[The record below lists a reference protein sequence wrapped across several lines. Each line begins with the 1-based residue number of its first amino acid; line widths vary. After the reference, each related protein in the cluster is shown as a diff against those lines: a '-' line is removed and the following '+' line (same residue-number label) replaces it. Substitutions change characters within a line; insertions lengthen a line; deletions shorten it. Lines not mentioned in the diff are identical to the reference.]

1 MDREPAMPPRTA
13 RQILD
18 EWHRLAEQR
27 DEASD
32 TDVIDAIT
40 HRIEQIRREY
50 IEGTPPDGPPA
61 AGSPDDHDE
70 DERRVQ
76 MELRL

>member
-1 MDREPAMPPRTA
+1 MPPRTA

-32 TDVIDAIT
+32 TDVIDAIS

-50 IEGTPPDGPPA
+50 IEGAPPDRPPA
-61 AGSPDDHDE
+61 PGTPQDTDE
-70 DERRVQ
+70 EERRVQ